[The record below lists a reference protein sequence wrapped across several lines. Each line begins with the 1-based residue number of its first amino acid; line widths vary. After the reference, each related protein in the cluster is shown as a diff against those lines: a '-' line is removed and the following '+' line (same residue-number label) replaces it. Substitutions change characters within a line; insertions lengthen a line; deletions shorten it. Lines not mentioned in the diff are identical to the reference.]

1 MKRSELIERIAH
13 RQPQLELRDV
23 ELAVKMILEHMTEC
37 LAGGGRVEIR
47 GFGCFTVRLR
57 SARAGCNPRTG
68 APVSFR
74 AKYIPRFKP
83 GKMLRESVNTI

>member
-23 ELAVKMILEHMTEC
+23 ELAVKTILEHMTEC

-47 GFGCFTVRLR
+47 GFGCTVRLR
-57 SARAGCNPRTG
+57 SARAGRNLRTG
-68 APVSFR
+68 ASVSFR

-83 GKMLRESVNTI
+83 GKTLRESVNTI